1 MLWYQYKQKQT
12 KAFVLYWYQG
22 QRGIGLVAVEIIIK
36 YTVDNVELRIML
48 TVFIF
53 ETWNDTLISS
63 GHKLL

>member
-53 ETWNDTLISS
+53 ET
-63 GHKLL
+63 